1 MKENSIEK
9 SQNAEKHKMFYLPK
23 INRYM
28 ITATK
33 HICTSDN
40 LGYMYSGKPKLC
52 VTSFTAVFAFD
63 GSGLQLYP

>member
-1 MKENSIEK
+1 
-9 SQNAEKHKMFYLPK
+9 MFYLPK

-40 LGYMYSGKPKLC
+40 LGYMYSGKPKKIICINGDWYYNPPIMSKVSQL
-52 VTSFTAVFAFD
+52 
-63 GSGLQLYP
+63 LQVNL